1 MFQPGSNGVLSTV
14 EQAAQ
19 NPNLYVRGVVSELP
33 ADDRQRADDQHADVA
48 VVRDD
53 QTQHLTTPIIEP
65 EGIAGGAFRG
75 LHRRRGFRD
84 QFPDRRQG
92 GMVVARARGG
102 RPWANC

>member
-1 MFQPGSNGVLSTV
+1 MFQPGSNGVLPTV

-19 NPNLYVRGVVSELP
+19 NPNLYVRGVVSGLP

-65 EGIAGGAFRG
+65 EGIAGGAFPGPPPSSWVSRSIS
-75 LHRRRGFRD
+75 
-84 QFPDRRQG
+84 
-92 GMVVARARGG
+92 
-102 RPWANC
+102 